1 VPYIIGLTGNIACGK
16 STVRGMLEERGAAT
30 LDADAL
36 VHELYLPGDP
46 VFRAVVDAFGD
57 DIVAADGTLDRRA
70 LGRKV
75 FGNPDA
81 LARLEGLTHPAVI
94 ERTWQWVGRQTTSVV
109 VVDAVK
115 LIEAGIVDGCDAL
128 WVVTCPLDEE
138 RRRLMTRP
146 GMTDAEADRRL
157 AAQAPEAAK
166 VARADVVIDN
176 GGTIEATRAQIDR
189 AWASLPITQ

>member
-94 ERTWQWVGRQTTSVV
+94 ERTWQWVGRQTTPVV

-176 GGTIEATRAQIDR
+176 GGTIEVTCAQIDR
-189 AWASLPITQ
+189 AWASLPITR

>member
-16 STVRGMLEERGAAT
+16 STVRGMLAEHGAAT

-75 FGNPDA
+75 FGDPDA

-94 ERTWQWVGRQTTSVV
+94 ERTWQWVARQTTPVV

-157 AAQAPEAAK
+157 AAQAPEAEK

-176 GGTIEATRAQIDR
+176 GGTREATRAQIDR

>member
-189 AWASLPITQ
+189 TWASLPITW

>member
-1 VPYIIGLTGNIACGK
+1 MPYIIGLTGNIACGK
-16 STVRGMLEERGAAT
+16 STVREMLHEHGAAT

-57 DIVAADGTLDRRA
+57 DIVAADGTLNRPA

-75 FGNPDA
+75 FGDPAA

-94 ERTWQWVGRQTTSVV
+94 ERTWRWVARQTTPVV

-128 WVVTCPLDEE
+128 WVVTCPLAEE

-146 GMTDAEADRRL
+146 GMTDAEAARRL
-157 AAQAPEAAK
+157 AAQAPEAEK

-176 GGTIEATRAQIDR
+176 GGTLDATRAQIDR
-189 AWASLPITQ
+189 AWASLPITR

>member
-1 VPYIIGLTGNIACGK
+1 MPYIIGLTGNIACGK
-16 STVRGMLEERGAAT
+16 STVRGMLAEHGAAT

-46 VFRAVVDAFGD
+46 VFRAVVDAFGAE
-57 DIVAADGTLDRRA
+57 IVAADGTLDRRA

-75 FGNPDA
+75 FGDPAA

-94 ERTWQWVGRQTTSVV
+94 ERTWRWVGQQTTPVV

-128 WVVTCPLDEE
+128 WVVTCPLGEE

-157 AAQAPEAAK
+157 GAQAPEAEK

-176 GGTIEATRAQIDR
+176 GGSLDSTRAQIAR
-189 AWASLPITQ
+189 AWAKIAA